1 MIAQDQLEVLKENAE
16 ECLDL
21 QVPKEA
27 PSAEADKLPVTRWEA
42 ELQKEVSPNV
52 EQCLVQSHP
61 CVTIWGRAVTACGGG
76 PSWRPWRRKG
86 KSRGQKQRFV
96 GK

>member
-21 QVPKEA
+21 QVPKET

-42 ELQKEVSPNV
+42 ELQKEVSPSV
-52 EQCLVQSHP
+52 EQCLVQSQP
-61 CVTIWGRAVTACGGG
+61 CVTMWGRAVADHGRG
-76 PSWRPWRRKG
+76 PA
-86 KSRGQKQRFV
+86 
-96 GK
+96 